1 MIGVARALS
10 WQLRSLVILLAGLR
24 EILTPNPAVSSPSV
38 LAATS
43 IPVVGPIR
51 EIEMCDREAA
61 RAARL
66 FGISRKT
73 LKAIGRVEAGLMRN
87 GVFAPWPWTINVR
100 GKGVRFRSKEEAVKY
115 ASALIDRGIRSFDV
129 GCFQLNYRW
138 HGAKFEGLEEM
149 FSPRANAEGAA
160 RYLVELFQEYGTW
173 REAVGAYHSRT
184 RELSE
189 AYAARVMRAEQRIES
204 SSSILTPDILPE
216 SIPEIAPFSRK
227 TNLPL
232 VNLRERTGPLF

>member
-1 MIGVARALS
+1 MIGAARALS
-10 WQLRSLVILLAGLR
+10 WQLRSLVILLASLR
-24 EILTPNPAVSSPSV
+24 EILTPNLAFSSPSV
-38 LAATS
+38 LTATRF
-43 IPVVGPIR
+43 PVVGPIR
-51 EIEMCDREAA
+51 EIEICDREAT
-61 RAARL
+61 RAARI

-73 LKAIGRVEAGLMRN
+73 LKAIGRVESGLTRD

-100 GKGVRFRSKEEAVKY
+100 SKGLRFRSKEEAVKY
-115 ASALIDRGIRSFDV
+115 ASALIDRGVRSFDV

-138 HGAKFEGLEEM
+138 HGSKFEGLEEM

-184 RELSE
+184 RVLSE
-189 AYAARVMRAEQRIES
+189 AYVARVMRAEQRIEGS
-204 SSSILTPDILPE
+204 PSIPAPDILPN
-216 SIPEIAPFSRK
+216 STPEIAPFSRK